1 MEKKS
6 CFIITPVG
14 DENDPIRRHIDGI
27 INEAIIP
34 VFKDMFNL
42 IIPHR
47 IKEIGSINAQIL
59 KQIYNCDLVIAN
71 LTNLNPNVMYE
82 LAFRHSMGRPAIVI
96 AQEGTKIP
104 FDVIDS
110 RTIFYKYD
118 PLGMEELRKELYDF
132 YIEIDFNKSEYGPII
147 ETFMGIGYENK
158 INKLISDNPDGKD
171 IKVLFNELLN
181 RLDKSLTISESLIN
195 EKMSTNNKNFI
206 NSPKRIYIDNIEN
219 QINWEYYKLKE
230 KLGRIPTEKELM
242 GAYFNKYKYKDSEA
256 EYSLVEKIVKS
267 II

>member
-132 YIEIDFNKSEYGPII
+132 
-147 ETFMGIGYENK
+147 
-158 INKLISDNPDGKD
+158 
-171 IKVLFNELLN
+171 
-181 RLDKSLTISESLIN
+181 
-195 EKMSTNNKNFI
+195 
-206 NSPKRIYIDNIEN
+206 
-219 QINWEYYKLKE
+219 
-230 KLGRIPTEKELM
+230 
-242 GAYFNKYKYKDSEA
+242 
-256 EYSLVEKIVKS
+256 
-267 II
+267 